1 MNIILAS
8 GNEVTDH
15 EVMEGALLMA
25 KGNAGFPIITEDDR
39 RLAIMMFLFMLS
51 EFNDESEVI

>member
-25 KGNAGFPIITEDDR
+25 REMSGFPIITEDDR
-39 RLAIMMFLFMLS
+39 RLAIMMFLFAMS